1 MVVALFTY
9 TKSWEGGGVI
19 GDISTRAERGGF
31 VGLFFL
37 GPLVGKRKC
46 ENPQKI
52 NHVKLGPAVGP
63 VIGGVLTQALG
74 WRLVQCNCSA
84 FESLFFP

>member
-46 ENPQKI
+46 ENPK
-52 NHVKLGPAVGP
+52 KL
-63 VIGGVLTQALG
+63 TT
-74 WRLVQCNCSA
+74 
-84 FESLFFP
+84 